1 MSNNKQ
7 HNKYQDVKAKK
18 HLGQHFLNDE
28 TIAKNIGD
36 GLLNTFGYKQVLEI
50 GPGTG
55 ALTKHLL
62 KRDFETFVIEIDDE
76 SVTFLKDNFPALEGH
91 ILERNFLQL
100 DPKELFDAPIGI
112 SGNFP
117 YNIST
122 QIMFSVYEH
131 KDMYVE
137 VCGMFQKEVAE
148 RIASKPGNRV
158 YGILSVLMQAFFDVE
173 YLFTVDEHV
182 FIPPPRVKSGVIRL
196 VRNQVKKLDCDEK
209 FFKTVVKT
217 SFGQRRKT
225 LRNALKSIWAANDL
239 TPEGEIWTKRAEQ
252 LEVADF
258 VYLTNW
264 LQGVVK

>member
-1 MSNNKQ
+1 MSNKGYNNQ
-7 HNKYQDVKAKK
+7 VKAKK
-18 HLGQHFLNDE
+18 HLGQHFLNDVQ
-28 TIAKNIGD
+28 IAKRIGD
-36 GLLNTFGYKQVLEI
+36 GLLNTYGYTQVLEI

-55 ALTKHLL
+55 ALTTHLL
-62 KRDFETFVIEIDDE
+62 ERDFETFVIEIDDE
-76 SVTFLKDNFPALEGH
+76 SVGFLKENFKKLEGH
-91 ILERNFLQL
+91 ILERNFLKL
-100 DPKELFDAPIGI
+100 DPKEIFDAPIGI

-148 RIASKPGNRV
+148 RIASKPGSKV
-158 YGILSVLMQAFFDVE
+158 YGILSVLMQAYFDIE

-196 VRNQVKKLDCDEK
+196 VRNNVKKLDCNEK
-209 FFKTVVKT
+209 LFKTVVKT

-225 LRNALKSIWAANDL
+225 LRNSLKSMWSERELI
-239 TPEGEIWTKRAEQ
+239 PEGDIWTQRPEQ
-252 LEVADF
+252 LGVSDF

-264 LQGVVK
+264 LEG